1 LKIVYFSYLY
11 DIDGISLGAKIKAV
25 ELLSELENL
34 GHEVKI
40 YWMNRQPAETASL
53 GTQTRQAFK
62 ARFAKVLHEPNQILM
77 SLKYLI
83 KEWKIVKKEDPDII
97 ISRLDVYK
105 FSSVIISKLK
115 KIPLIIELDNPVVY
129 EFRTFQP
136 NYRSSLTLLRFL
148 EKLNL
153 RHSKISFTVS
163 NEIRNHYLEQG
174 IAPEKIQVISNGVN
188 LNKFHPSIDAT
199 EVIQKY
205 KLEDTIVIGFVGTF
219 HYWHGVDNL
228 VTLFKKI
235 TSLNSKVRFLM
246 VGSGGP
252 MKERLQEVIELEK
265 LQKRAILTG
274 FVSHDKIP
282 QHIAAMDIVLA
293 PYPELD
299 FFYYSPLKVFEY
311 MACGKPVITT
321 RIGQNQELIAN
332 GESGYLCD
340 PGNLDEMI
348 EKILNLISNPEL
360 RARMG
365 QEARRSIEENH
376 SWRVKAQ
383 NLCTLFSDTPKITE
397 QNGAK
402 EFEVVDP
409 NYQEF
414 S

>member
-1 LKIVYFSYLY
+1 MKIIYFSYLY
-11 DIDGISLGAKIKAV
+11 DINGISLGAKIKAL

-40 YWMNRQPAETASL
+40 YWMNRQPAETNSL
-53 GTQTRQAFK
+53 KTQTRQAFK
-62 ARFAKVLHEPNQILM
+62 GQFAKFLHEPNQILM
-77 SLKYLI
+77 NLKYFI
-83 KEWKIVKKEDPDII
+83 KEWRIVKEEDPDII

-105 FSSVIISKLK
+105 FSSLLISKLK

-129 EFRTFQP
+129 EFRTFEP
-136 NYRSSLTLLRFL
+136 DYKSSLTLLSFL

-153 RHSKISFTVS
+153 NHSKISFTVS

-188 LNKFHPSIDAT
+188 PAKFHPSIDAT

-205 KLEDTIVIGFVGTF
+205 KLEDSIVIGFVGTF
-219 HYWHGVDNL
+219 HYWHGVENL
-228 VTLFKKI
+228 VTLFKRS

-252 MKERLQEVIELEK
+252 MKKRLQEVIELEK
-265 LQKRAILTG
+265 LQNRAILTG
-274 FVSHDKIP
+274 FVTHDKIP
-282 QHIAAMDIVLA
+282 EHIAAMDIVLA

-321 RIGQNQELIAN
+321 RIGQNQELISN
-332 GESGYLCD
+332 GENGYLCE

-348 EKILNLISNPEL
+348 EKIMCLISDPEL

-365 QEARRSIEENH
+365 QKARRSIEENH
-376 SWRVKAQ
+376 SWSMKAQ
-383 NLCTLFSDTPKITE
+383 NLCNLFSDPPKIPE
-397 QNGAK
+397 QNGVK
-402 EFEVVDP
+402 EFEIVDS
-409 NYQEF
+409 NYQEL